1 LPFTFPKAVIY
12 KAISEVKPDEN
23 GEIQLAD
30 ALKML
35 VEWNCKV
42 YGLKLNPTERR
53 VDIDTAESYLA
64 MLKSVV
70 MGK

>member
-1 LPFTFPKAVIY
+1 
-12 KAISEVKPDEN
+12 
-23 GEIQLAD
+23 
-30 ALKML
+30 ML

-42 YGLKLNPTERR
+42 YGLKLDSTERR
-53 VDIDTAESYLA
+53 VDIGTAEPYLA